1 MADGAQ
7 FALIMWDE
15 LLGQLLSIQSNT
27 SEDNDSNGNIW
38 EDDRYKNKVRQY
50 KNTLPG
56 QIIGPGPLL
65 SLSSATTGSIGPLPR
80 PFWYRRLHRDLWRNG

>member
-56 QIIGPGPLL
+56 LIIGPGPLL
-65 SLSSATTGSIGPLPR
+65 LAVIGYDREHR
-80 PFWYRRLHRDLWRNG
+80 PVAETLLV